1 MNLML
6 KAVKQLIFF
15 CKEVLPHVLSLIYY
29 SGIIT
34 VIGWTIAQLLF
45 LETPPFTADPSI
57 PPTWWTEY
65 IIKPIVSSEANRIIF
80 KGLFYLLIWIFL
92 FMIIPLTTRQL
103 KRFRLF
109 QMEFEVEDKETAAAE
124 FIELQS
130 EKATILS
137 HMYSDTFIGK
147 LFTFLDEESMQV
159 DYHSALAYFLEDLKI
174 SYRQNYQ
181 IPFEFNTYD
190 FYQLSG
196 VERSYAELSKETGE
210 PEVINWER
218 PLEKFKKNRLI
229 FHFLYKGIEKVT
241 ILSSH
246 SAQFDII
253 DKQNILFLHY
263 ALMSQSEIIEYAMQL
278 EKEEWPFM
286 KTPL

>member
-1 MNLML
+1 MNGML
-6 KAVKQLIFF
+6 KVVKQLVFF
-15 CKEVLPHVLSLIYY
+15 CKEFLPHVLSLIYF

-34 VIGWTIAQLLF
+34 IIGWTLAQLLF
-45 LETPPFTADPSI
+45 HEAAPSPAVPSV

-65 IIKPIVSSEANRIIF
+65 IIKPIVSSEVNRIIF
-80 KGLFYLLIWIFL
+80 KGLFYLSIWIFL

-103 KRFRLF
+103 KRFRVF
-109 QMEFEVEDKETAAAE
+109 QVEFEVEDKETAAAE

-147 LFTFLDEESMQV
+147 LFTFLDEDSMEV
-159 DYHSALAYFLEDLKI
+159 DYQSALAYFLEDLKI
-174 SYRQNYQ
+174 SYRQNYR
-181 IPFEFNTYD
+181 IPFEFITCD
-190 FYQLSG
+190 LQELSG
-196 VERSYAELSKETGE
+196 IERSYAELSKETGE
-210 PEVINWER
+210 PEVLNWER
-218 PLEKFKKNRLI
+218 PLEKYKKNRLI

-278 EKEEWPFM
+278 EKEDWPFL

>member
-6 KAVKQLIFF
+6 KAVKQLLFF
-15 CKEVLPHVLSLIYY
+15 CKEFLPRVLSLIYY
-29 SGIIT
+29 SGIFL
-34 VIGWTIAQLLF
+34 VIGWTLAQLLF
-45 LETPPFTADPSI
+45 LEPAPFSADPSV

-65 IIKPIVSSEANRIIF
+65 IIKPIVASDVNRIIF

-137 HMYSDTFIGK
+137 HMYSDTFVGK
-147 LFTFLDEESMQV
+147 LFTFLDEECMEV
-159 DYHSALAYFLEDLKI
+159 DYLSALAYFLEDLKI
-174 SYRQNYQ
+174 SYRQYYQ
-181 IPFEFNTYD
+181 IPFEFTTCD
-190 FYQLSG
+190 FHQLSG
-196 VERSYAELSKETGE
+196 IERSYAELSKETGE

-218 PLEKFKKNRLI
+218 PLETFKKNRLI
-229 FHFLYKGIEKVT
+229 FHFLYKGIDKVT

-263 ALMSQSEIIEYAMQL
+263 ALMSQSEIIAYAMQL
-278 EKEEWPFM
+278 EKEDWPFL

>member
-1 MNLML
+1 MNGML
-6 KAVKQLIFF
+6 KVVKQLVFF
-15 CKEVLPHVLSLIYY
+15 CKEFLPHVLSLIYFT
-29 SGIIT
+29 GIIT
-34 VIGWTIAQLLF
+34 IIGWTLAQLLF
-45 LETPPFTADPSI
+45 HEPTSFPAIPSV

-65 IIKPIVSSEANRIIF
+65 IIKPIVSSEVNRIIF

-103 KRFRLF
+103 KRFRVF
-109 QMEFEVEDKETAAAE
+109 QVEFEVEDKETAAAE

-137 HMYSDTFIGK
+137 HMYSDMFIGK
-147 LFTFLDEESMQV
+147 LFTFLDEESMEV
-159 DYHSALAYFLEDLKI
+159 DYQSALAYFLEDLKI
-174 SYRQNYQ
+174 SYRQNYR
-181 IPFEFNTYD
+181 IPFEFITCD
-190 FYQLSG
+190 LHELSG
-196 VERSYAELSKETGE
+196 IERSYAELSKETGE

-218 PLEKFKKNRLI
+218 PLEKYKKNRLI

-278 EKEEWPFM
+278 EKEDWPFL